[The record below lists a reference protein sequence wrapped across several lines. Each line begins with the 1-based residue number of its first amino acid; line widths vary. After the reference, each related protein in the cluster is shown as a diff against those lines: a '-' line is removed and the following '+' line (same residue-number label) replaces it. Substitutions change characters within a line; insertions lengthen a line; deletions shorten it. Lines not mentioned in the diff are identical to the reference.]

1 MLRSLFAARA
11 KAPAATA
18 GDDEAERRRQ
28 FDLLT
33 KRVQQLQRIG
43 TQQLYLM
50 GEMARERILADP
62 RYDDPLR
69 LERHGLKVY
78 SQNEEDGIISEI
90 LRRIGVADRTFW
102 EFGVQDGTENNTLY
116 RLVDGWRG
124 AWIEGSGADVAR
136 IRDRFAAAVRDGRLQ
151 VREALVDRDN
161 VNALVAELGLPRELD
176 LLSID
181 IDGNDFHVWEALDAA
196 APRAVVIEYNPK
208 LPPPTR
214 WVMHYDP
221 RHAWDGTDQYGAS
234 LAALAALG
242 ERKGYRLVAC
252 NITGSNA
259 FFVRADLA
267 GGKFPAATDPAYY
280 YQPHRAWLTPT
291 FWNINPVG
299 FGKGGLIAP

>member
-1 MLRSLFAARA
+1 M
-11 KAPAATA
+11 A
-18 GDDEAERRRQ
+18 GDDESEWRRQ
-28 FDLLT
+28 FDLLA

-50 GEMARERILADP
+50 GEAARERILADP

-69 LERHGLKVY
+69 LERHGAKVY
-78 SQNEEDGIISEI
+78 SQNEEDGIVTEI
-90 LRRIGVADRTFW
+90 LRRIGVTGRTFW

-124 AWIEGSGADVAR
+124 AWIEGSPADVAK
-136 IRDRFAAAVRDGRLQ
+136 IRERFAAAITDGRLK
-151 VREALVDRDN
+151 VREGLVDRDN
-161 VNALVAELGLPRELD
+161 VNALAAELGLPRELD

-181 IDGNDFHVWEALDAA
+181 IDGNDYHVWEALDAV

-214 WVMHYDP
+214 WVMRYDP
-221 RHAWDGTDQYGAS
+221 SHARDGSDQYGAS

-242 ERKGYRLVAC
+242 ERRGYRLVAC

-259 FFVRADLA
+259 FFVRQDLA
-267 GGKFPAATDPAYY
+267 GGKFPAAADP
-280 YQPHRAWLTPT
+280 RTT
-291 FWNINPVG
+291 TSRT
-299 FGKGGLIAP
+299 APG

>member
-1 MLRSLFAARA
+1 MLRSLFGARA
-11 KAPAATA
+11 KVATEVAA
-18 GDDEAERRRQ
+18 DEATEWRRQ

-50 GEMARERILADP
+50 GEAARERILADP
-62 RYDDPLR
+62 RYEDPLR
-69 LERHGLKVY
+69 LERHGSKVY
-78 SQNEEDGIISEI
+78 SQNEEDGIINEI
-90 LRRIGVADRTFW
+90 LRRIGVTDRTFW

-124 AWIEGSGADVAR
+124 AWIEGSPADVAS
-136 IRDRFAAAVRDGRLQ
+136 IRDRFAAAITDGRLK

-161 VNALVAELGLPRELD
+161 VNALAAELRLPRELD

-181 IDGNDFHVWEALDAA
+181 IDGNDFHVWEALDAV
-196 APRAVVIEYNPK
+196 APRTVVIEYNPK

-221 RHAWDGTDQYGAS
+221 RHAWDGR
-234 LAALAALG
+234 LG

-259 FFVRADLA
+259 FFVRRDLA

-291 FWNINPVG
+291 FWNLNPVG
-299 FGKGGLIAP
+299 FGKGGLAP

>member
-1 MLRSLFAARA
+1 M
-11 KAPAATA
+11 A
-18 GDDEAERRRQ
+18 GDDESEWRRQ
-28 FDLLT
+28 FDLLA
-33 KRVQQLQRIG
+33 KRVQHLPR
-43 TQQLYLM
+43 TVTRSSTVM
-50 GEMARERILADP
+50 DEPSRDRILAGP

-69 LERHGLKVY
+69 LERHGAKVY
-78 SQNEEDGIISEI
+78 SQNEEDGIVTEI
-90 LRRIGVADRTFW
+90 LRRIGVTGRTFW

-124 AWIEGSGADVAR
+124 AWIEGSPADVAK
-136 IRDRFAAAVRDGRLQ
+136 IRERFAAAITDGRLK
-151 VREALVDRDN
+151 VREGLVDRDN
-161 VNALVAELGLPRELD
+161 VNALAAELGLPRELD

-181 IDGNDFHVWEALDAA
+181 IDGNDYHVWEALDAV

-214 WVMHYDP
+214 WVMRYDP
-221 RHAWDGTDQYGAS
+221 SHAWDGSDQYGAS

-259 FFVRADLA
+259 FFVRQDLA
-267 GGKFPAATDPAYY
+267 GGKFPAAADPAYY

-291 FWNINPVG
+291 FWNVSPVG
-299 FGKGGLIAP
+299 FGKGGLVP

>member
-1 MLRSLFAARA
+1 MLRSLFRGRPPEADGGADHREQELRA
-11 KAPAATA
+11 
-18 GDDEAERRRQ
+18 Q

-50 GEMARERILADP
+50 GEAERSRILADP
-62 RYDDPLR
+62 RYADPLR
-69 LERHGLKVY
+69 LERHGFKVY
-78 SQNEEDGIISEI
+78 SQNEEDGILSE
-90 LRRIGVADRTFW
+90 LFRRIGVANRTFW

-124 AWIEGSGADVAR
+124 AWIEGAAADVAK
-136 IRDRFAAAVRDGRLQ
+136 IRERFATPIADGRLA

-161 VNALVAELGLPRELD
+161 VNALARELGLPRELD

-181 IDGNDFHVWEALDAA
+181 IDGNDFHVWDALDAL

-208 LPPPTR
+208 LPPPTQ
-214 WVMHYDP
+214 WVMRYDP
-221 RHAWDGTDQYGAS
+221 HHAWDRTDQYGAS
-234 LAALAALG
+234 LAALTALG

-259 FFVRADLA
+259 FFVRQDLA
-267 GGKFPAATDPAYY
+267 AGKFPSATDPAYY

-291 FWNINPVG
+291 FWNLNPVG
-299 FGKGGLIAP
+299 FGKGGPP

>member
-1 MLRSLFAARA
+1 MLRSLFRGRL
-11 KAPAATA
+11 P
-18 GDDEAERRRQ
+18 EAERGAEETERELRAQ
-28 FDLLT
+28 FDLVT

-50 GEMARERILADP
+50 GEAARDRILADP

-69 LERHGLKVY
+69 LERHGFKVY
-78 SQNEEDGIISEI
+78 SQNEEDGILNEVF
-90 LRRIGVADRTFW
+90 RRIGVTNRVFW

-124 AWIEGSGADVAR
+124 AWIEGAAAHVAK
-136 IRDRFAAAVRDGRLQ
+136 IRERFARAVEDGSLT

-161 VNALVAELGLPRELD
+161 INALARELGLPRELD
-176 LLSID
+176 LLAID
-181 IDGNDFHVWEALDAA
+181 IDGNDFHVWSALDAL

-208 LPPPTR
+208 LPPPTQ
-214 WVMHYDP
+214 WVMRYDP
-221 RHAWDGTDQYGAS
+221 RHVWDGTDQYGAS

-259 FFVRADLA
+259 FFVRQDLA
-267 GGKFPAATDPAYY
+267 AGKFPSATDPAYY

-291 FWNINPVG
+291 FWNLNPVG
-299 FGKGGLIAP
+299 FGKGGPP